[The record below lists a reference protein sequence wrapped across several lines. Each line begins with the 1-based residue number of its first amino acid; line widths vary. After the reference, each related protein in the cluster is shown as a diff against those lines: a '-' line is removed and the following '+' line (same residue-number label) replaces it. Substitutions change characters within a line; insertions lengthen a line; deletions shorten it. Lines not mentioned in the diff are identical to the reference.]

1 MSKVYFND
9 ADFPEMEKE
18 FVLWVDI
25 MGTKNNM
32 SSSVRT
38 SSIFICKLHVAI
50 MQAKKAGMHVY
61 PMMDGAY
68 VTAKEEKEM
77 ASFIKKLFNSLGDTL
92 IEEENDFHRFLIKGA
107 LAYGPVLH
115 GNTIP
120 DTCSK
125 CFEENQSYVN
135 SILLGI
141 PMIQACKGEK
151 EAPPFGIYCDESVRT
166 ASQEF
171 AHRWYKWFSKT
182 KAPKVS
188 RAVQSYFDYSKEH
201 YFELDYSMEK
211 IKEHE
216 EKAKQYFRNVV

>member
-1 MSKVYFND
+1 
-9 ADFPEMEKE
+9 ME
-18 FVLWVDI
+18 
-25 MGTKNNM
+25 
-32 SSSVRT
+32 
-38 SSIFICKLHVAI
+38 
-50 MQAKKAGMHVY
+50 
-61 PMMDGAY
+61 
-68 VTAKEEKEM
+68 
-77 ASFIKKLFNSLGDTL
+77 DT
-92 IEEENDFHRFLIKGA
+92 DFHRFLIKGS

-120 DTCSK
+120 NTCSK
-125 CFEENQSYVN
+125 CFEENESYVD

-201 YFELDYSMEK
+201 YYELDYPKEK
-211 IKEHE
+211 IEEHE
-216 EKAKQYFRNVV
+216 EKARQYFRM